1 MAIEQIGTYHLSDN
15 PQLFEIQRNNNY
27 IFSVPLLGGPNGDP
41 LLRAGAVGTEAN
53 AELKN
58 ASELLRLSVNS
69 AFVPHFSQEAIEI
82 KRGNSTLYY
91 AGVPSFEACQLT
103 FHDFIGADVKAILMA
118 WQALA
123 YDVKTEKVA
132 SLQRTNYKR
141 QAFLTEYPP
150 DYYAPVRTW
159 ILHGCWITSLS
170 EDNYTNDNG
179 DKHMIT
185 AQIRYDRAEI
195 DLTGEI

>member
-69 AFVPHFSQEAIEI
+69 AFVPHFSQEAIEV

-91 AGVPSFEACQLT
+91 AGVPSFEAGQLT
-103 FHDFIGADVKAILMA
+103 FHDFIAFSSKH
-118 WQALA
+118 Q
-123 YDVKTEKVA
+123 
-132 SLQRTNYKR
+132 SLPTHS
-141 QAFLTEYPP
+141 T
-150 DYYAPVRTW
+150 
-159 ILHGCWITSLS
+159 
-170 EDNYTNDNG
+170 YTFVPLGSD
-179 DKHMIT
+179 
-185 AQIRYDRAEI
+185 
-195 DLTGEI
+195 